1 MTAAPRTG
9 APDAPG
15 DRDRLAAALL
25 ALHHVI
31 HDAEPRVRVVPAA
44 GAPRTVALPVDPAV
58 SFKDF
63 AAQVDA
69 ALTTGEPDVEAAGDV
84 PDLLVTCVPGTARD
98 GFRRVLD
105 LSGAEPSAGHDGGPD
120 GPLEAAAL
128 AEVYRTVLA
137 RAVADPALPV
147 GGHELL
153 RPEDRHRVLREFN
166 ATARDFPE
174 DATLHGVF
182 RAQAARTPDAVAVST
197 DTASLTYRELDERT
211 ERLAGFLVAQGIGPG
226 DVVGVLGD
234 RCLELPVAVL
244 GVLKAGAAYLP
255 LDPTV
260 PALRLLDLVERAG
273 AARVLA
279 QPGVPVPDGLA
290 APVTYLDAPEPYAER
305 PQAPLARG
313 GSRDLAYVIYTSGST
328 GRPKG
333 VMVEHR
339 SVVNRLTWMQRQY
352 PLTADDTL
360 LQKTPFVFDV
370 SVWELFWWFFAG
382 ARMHLLAP
390 GMERFPLAT
399 AATVRAQGVSVLHF
413 VPSML
418 GMFVDHVRGKGVGAV
433 GDRLRWVFSSGE
445 SLSPAAV
452 TSFNEV
458 FADRGTRLVNL
469 YGPTEATVDVTAYD
483 CPPGP
488 CEGTVPIGRPVDNT
502 RAYVIR
508 YGRPAPVGVWGTLF
522 LAGAQV
528 ARGYLGDPELTARR
542 FVRELGCGPGLMYDT
557 GDICRWLPSGEL
569 EFLGRADDQVK
580 IRGIRI
586 DLGEIEGVL
595 LEFPGITECAVVVD
609 RPAPTVAVLRAA
621 VAGPEGLSPREVRD
635 HAAARLP
642 EYMLPTVHHRFDRLP
657 RTGSGKLDRRT
668 LQDPAWADRHGRRW

>member
-9 APDAPG
+9 APDAHG

-25 ALHHVI
+25 ALHHVV

-44 GAPRTVALPVDPAV
+44 GAPRILALPVDPTV

-63 AAQVDA
+63 ADRVEA
-69 ALTTGEPDVEAAGDV
+69 ALYAAQPAGEAAGDA

-105 LSGAEPSAGHDGGPD
+105 LSGTEPSVGHDGAPD

-137 RAVADPALPV
+137 QAVADPALPV
-147 GGHELL
+147 GSHELL

-166 ATARDFPE
+166 ATDRDFPT
-174 DATLHGVF
+174 DATLHGIF
-182 RAQAARTPDAVAVST
+182 QAQAARTPDAVAVST
-197 DTASLTYRELDERT
+197 DTAALTYRELDERT

-226 DVVGVLGD
+226 DVVGVLSD

-260 PALRLLDLVERAG
+260 PTLRLLDLVERAG

-290 APVTYLDAPEPYAER
+290 APVTRLDAPEPYAEH
-305 PQAPLARG
+305 PGAPLRRG
-313 GSRDLAYVIYTSGST
+313 GPTDLAYVIYTSGST
-328 GRPKG
+328 GRPKA

-339 SVVNRLTWMQRQY
+339 SVINRLTWMQRQY
-352 PLTADDTL
+352 PLTAGDTL

-418 GMFVDHVRGKGVGAV
+418 GMFVDHVRGKGGGVV
-433 GDRLRWVFSSGE
+433 GDRLRWVFASGE

-458 FADRGTRLVNL
+458 FEDRGTRLVNL
-469 YGPTEATVDVTAYD
+469 YGPTEATVDVTAHD

-502 RAYVIR
+502 RAYVVR

-542 FVRELGCGPGLMYDT
+542 FVPELDGGPGLMYDT

-569 EFLGRADDQVK
+569 QFLGRADDQVK

-621 VAGPEGLSPREVRD
+621 VAGPDGLSPQEVRD

-642 EYMLPTVHHRFDRLP
+642 QYMLPTVHHHFDRLP